1 MRFVES
7 SISFGVESSIWCL
20 NLGVIFSFI
29 SFLWVGVRSFESF
42 VPHDFIF
49 CSSSGFVMTPA
60 RIIGPR
66 TGPRPASSI
75 PMSFMLHKE
84 EKAL

>member
-1 MRFVES
+1 MF
-7 SISFGVESSIWCL
+7 
-20 NLGVIFSFI
+20 
-29 SFLWVGVRSFESF
+29 GVRSLESF
-42 VPHDFIF
+42 APHFFII
-49 CSSSGFVMTPA
+49 CSSDFLIRMPA

-75 PMSFMLHKE
+75 PRSFIKYKE